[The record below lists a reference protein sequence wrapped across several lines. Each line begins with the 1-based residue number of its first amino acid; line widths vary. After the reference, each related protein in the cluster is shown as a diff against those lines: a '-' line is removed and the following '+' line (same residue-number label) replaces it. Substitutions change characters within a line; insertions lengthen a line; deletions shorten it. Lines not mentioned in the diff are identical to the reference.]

1 MPYVQIGKHSLC
13 FYHIH
18 VRFGQP
24 LDLTVPFTR
33 PRSEPMKSVDYV
45 ASEERKRRVVMICSS
60 WPPTEKPKRKRSLVC
75 GVAKKPIGNNVA
87 TTKKRVI
94 KRMSKNDS
102 VLHKV
107 CPSCNRN

>member
-45 ASEERKRRVVMICSS
+45 ASEERKRRVMMICSS